1 MAGTKLFV
9 GCLPYSKTEAD
20 LKPIFEPFGA
30 VQEVSV
36 IRKPDGTSKGAAFV
50 VFQTADGAASAMSYL
65 QNYTFPGSPRG
76 LNISMS
82 TASGG
87 GGGGADHGHHQ
98 QYYQQGPPPASAH
111 TQKGS
116 MGYGKGGQMNMA
128 AQQWHQPYQPYMVQT
143 PAYQQHRPQF
153 AHQPMPPTAPYPN
166 GHYGKGGGKG
176 GGGGGGDAG
185 PPGSKC
191 FVGQLPFSKS
201 EGDLW
206 QLFGAIGPVAEVL
219 LLKDKRTNEKKGAAF
234 VRFNSAQHANQ
245 AVAALDGFTFAGSPR
260 PISVSLAQSDGGA
273 GGEKRSWATAQNT
286 AAAKIMSLGTQ
297 AEGALDLGGLD
308 HGGLDHGGGHSFA
321 APQMEPQEGAKLFVG
336 QLPFSRSEE
345 EIKQVFGSYG
355 PVAEVFLH
363 RDSHTGQKKGGAFVR
378 FFTVDDAYRALELD
392 GYVFQG
398 ATRPITV
405 ALAGEGGAKRQR
417 IV

>member
-9 GCLPYSKTEAD
+9 GCLPYSKTEDD
-20 LKPIFEPFGA
+20 LKPIFDSFGP

-36 IRKPDGTSKGAAFV
+36 IRKPDGSSKGAAFV
-50 VFQTADGAASAMSYL
+50 IYQTADAAASAMSFL

-82 TASGG
+82 SSTGGGG
-87 GGGGADHGHHQ
+87 GGGGADHQQQFQQQQQ
-98 QYYQQGPPPASAH
+98 QYQQFVAAPAAAARP
-111 TQKGS
+111 QMGS
-116 MGYGKGGQMNMA
+116 MAYGKGGQMNMA
-128 AQQWHQPYQPYMVQT
+128 AQQYHQPFQYMVPTQ
-143 PAYQQHRPQF
+143 AYAQHRPQF
-153 AHQPMPPTAPYPN
+153 AHQPLPPATPYPAAARN
-166 GHYGKGGGKG
+166 TPGV
-176 GGGGGGDAG
+176 
-185 PPGSKC
+185 PGSKV
-191 FVGQLPFSKS
+191 FVGQLPYSKS

-206 QLFGAIGPVAEVL
+206 QLFGAMGPVAEVA
-219 LLKDKRTNEKKGAAF
+219 LLKDKKTNEKKGAAF
-234 VRFNSAQHANQ
+234 VRFHSAQHAAQ

-260 PISVSLAQSDGGA
+260 SISVSLAQSEQQN
-273 GGEKRSWATAQNT
+273 GGEKRSWSATSQAPS
-286 AAAKIMSLGTQ
+286 AAKIQSMGTQ
-297 AEGALDLGGLD
+297 AEGALDLGVGL
-308 HGGLDHGGGHSFA
+308 GGGPFA
-321 APQMEPQEGAKLFVG
+321 APQDFQEGAKLFVG

-355 PVAEVFLH
+355 NVAEVFLH
-363 RDSHTGQKKGGAFVR
+363 RDAQTGQKKGGAFVR
-378 FFTVDDAYRALELD
+378 FFTVDDAHKALELD

>member
-1 MAGTKLFV
+1 MRYVAAYLLASLGGSNAPSADDIKKILGSVGIDAEDDALNKVISELSGKNLEELIAAGHAKL
-9 GCLPYSKTEAD
+9 A
-20 LKPIFEPFGA
+20 
-30 VQEVSV
+30 SV
-36 IRKPDGTSKGAAFV
+36 P
-50 VFQTADGAASAMSYL
+50 
-65 QNYTFPGSPRG
+65 
-76 LNISMS
+76 
-82 TASGG
+82 SGG
-87 GGGGADHGHHQ
+87 GAVA
-98 QYYQQGPPPASAH
+98 AS
-111 TQKGS
+111 S
-116 MGYGKGGQMNMA
+116 
-128 AQQWHQPYQPYMVQT
+128 
-143 PAYQQHRPQF
+143 
-153 AHQPMPPTAPYPN
+153 
-166 GHYGKGGGKG
+166 
-176 GGGGGGDAG
+176 GGGGGDAG

-234 VRFNSAQHANQ
+234 VRFNSAQNANQ

-260 PISVSLAQSDGGA
+260 PISVSLAQSDGGV
-273 GGEKRSWATAQNT
+273 GGEKRSWATAQNS

-308 HGGLDHGGGHSFA
+308 PGGLDHGGGHSFA